1 MGRVYGYQPKFMR
14 MQILHKVIFY
24 LVYGYE
30 GNENLDQNLTK
41 EELRKET
48 YFDKETEEEMSHIY
62 ILSKDWKMFMPP
74 LTKHNGNLMLLHFNV
89 SQSCMF

>member
-1 MGRVYGYQPKFMR
+1 

-30 GNENLDQNLTK
+30 GNENLDQNLAK
-41 EELRKET
+41 EEVRKET
-48 YFDKETEEEMSHIY
+48 DLDKETEEEMSHIY

-74 LTKHNGNLMLLHFNV
+74 LTKHNGNLKLLF
-89 SQSCMF
+89 FG